1 METNTPSVN
10 VTFRT
15 EEMLDNCGSIVIT
28 KENLGIKLLQYQWRI
43 QGRALGG
50 PPPLPAYY

>member
-28 KENLGIKLLQYQWRI
+28 KENLGIK
-43 QGRALGG
+43 
-50 PPPLPAYY
+50 